1 MLKRM
6 IAVLLLKREA
16 YREISEDTTATWQAG
31 LIVLVASLVQGFLT
45 GLVEVD
51 KQTELVSADLGQA
64 MEKALA
70 VLVAGLIAWLVTA
83 LVLIVLA
90 RLLGGRANAGAMLR
104 VTGYVEVFTLVL
116 VLGLLALAVPALIF
130 LMEIVILA
138 AAILAAI
145 GYIIGVS
152 EASGISIR
160 RSFVASIAAGII
172 NLLVVIFLADM
183 ILRAFGV
190 W

>member
-1 MLKRM
+1 MNF
-6 IAVLLLKREA
+6 
-16 YREISEDTTATWQAG
+16 D
-31 LIVLVASLVQGFLT
+31 LIL
-45 GLVEVD
+45 
-51 KQTELVSADLGQA
+51 ADLTLPWEVGVPII
-64 MEKALA
+64 LTI
-70 VLVAGLIAWLVTA
+70 AGLIAWLVTA